1 MKSLRGLGVALITPF
16 KKDLSVDV
24 PAFNKLV
31 EYNIQEGADFLVVL
45 GTTGESATL
54 TSEEKE
60 LVIETIINTTN
71 KRVPL
76 VLGVGGNDT
85 EVLKKQVADKEKL
98 APFDAILS
106 VSPYYNRP
114 SQEGIYQHYK
124 ALAEVT
130 VKPIIMYNVP
140 SRTGSN
146 MAPETIVKLANEFDT
161 LIGIKEAGGD
171 MDKALRI
178 LRDRPE
184 GFLVLSGDDM
194 LALPMVTAGGD
205 GVISVIGQS
214 LVSAFS
220 QVMRDGLNGA
230 SKEAYQ
236 THYTAMP
243 SIDLIFEEGNPV
255 GIKELLMQ
263 QGICENYVRLPL
275 VKASSGLN
283 QKIKEFLKDWK

>member
-1 MKSLRGLGVALITPF
+1 MKSLHGLGVALVTPF
-16 KKDLSVDV
+16 KKDLSLDI
-24 PAFNKLV
+24 PALNKLV
-31 EYNIQEGADFLVVL
+31 EFNIQEGADFLVVL

-54 TSEEKE
+54 TSEEKD
-60 LVIETIINTTN
+60 LVINTIIDVVN

-76 VLGVGGNDT
+76 VLGVGGNNT
-85 EVLKKQVADKEKL
+85 EALKEQVADKERL
-98 APFDAILS
+98 VHFDAILS

-114 SQEGIYQHYK
+114 SQEGIYEHYK
-124 ALAEVT
+124 ALAEVA

-146 MAPETIVKLANEFDT
+146 MAPETIVRLANDFDT
-161 LIGIKEAGGD
+161 IIGIKEAGGD

-194 LALPMVTAGGD
+194 LALPMLTAGSD

-220 QVMRDGLNGA
+220 QVMKDGLNGA
-230 SKEAYQ
+230 FKEAYA
-236 THYTAMP
+236 THYKVMP

-255 GIKELLMQ
+255 GIKELLAH
-263 QGICENYVRLPL
+263 QGICENHVRLPL
-275 VKASSGLN
+275 VKASRELSK
-283 QKIKEFLKDWK
+283 KIKTFLNDSE

>member
-24 PAFNKLV
+24 PALNKLV

-140 SRTGSN
+140 SRTAVLLYTS
-146 MAPETIVKLANEFDT
+146 PSP
-161 LIGIKEAGGD
+161 
-171 MDKALRI
+171 
-178 LRDRPE
+178 RD
-184 GFLVLSGDDM
+184 
-194 LALPMVTAGGD
+194 
-205 GVISVIGQS
+205 
-214 LVSAFS
+214 
-220 QVMRDGLNGA
+220 
-230 SKEAYQ
+230 
-236 THYTAMP
+236 
-243 SIDLIFEEGNPV
+243 
-255 GIKELLMQ
+255 
-263 QGICENYVRLPL
+263 
-275 VKASSGLN
+275 
-283 QKIKEFLKDWK
+283 

>member
-24 PAFNKLV
+24 PALNKLV

-236 THYTAMP
+236 THYTAMA

>member
-24 PAFNKLV
+24 PALNKLV

-146 MAPETIVKLANEFDT
+146 MAPETIVRLANEFDT

-230 SKEAYQ
+230 SKEAYK
-236 THYTAMP
+236 THYTVMP

-255 GIKELLMQ
+255 GVKELLMQ

-283 QKIKEFLKDWK
+283 KKIKEFLKD